1 MPQYD
6 YHCLRDN
13 TRAPYRP
20 HSFDVVYEFMR
31 QAVVKPFQ
39 MGCHLIIIGCNTV
52 SAKAQQKKMQAIT
65 TKVPDVIKQVGKA
78 GGYKQK
84 LGLK

>member
-6 YHCLRDN
+6 YHCLGDN
-13 TRAPYRP
+13 ARAPYRP